1 MQPLSFAYS
10 LVIWYKYENVSY
22 SRHNMDV
29 TSKRTK
35 TRQFEHI
42 TMTVMLDYHRQ
53 KHRKRRASKLV
64 QSDRMLL
71 WTLGHIA
78 KLDVNSSNDD
88 DITPD
93 QD

>member
-1 MQPLSFAYS
+1 
-10 LVIWYKYENVSY
+10 
-22 SRHNMDV
+22 MDV
-29 TSKRTK
+29 TSKNTK
-35 TRQFEHI
+35 TQQLEHI

-53 KHRKRRASKLV
+53 RHRKRWASKLV
-64 QSDRMLL
+64 QPDRTLL

-78 KLDVNSSNDD
+78 TLGVISSKDD